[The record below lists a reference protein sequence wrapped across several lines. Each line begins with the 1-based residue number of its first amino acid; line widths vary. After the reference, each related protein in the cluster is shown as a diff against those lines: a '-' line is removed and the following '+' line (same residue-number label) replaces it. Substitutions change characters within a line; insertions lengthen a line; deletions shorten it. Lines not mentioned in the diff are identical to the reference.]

1 MVNFFRVQVESFFFF
16 LSKKS
21 VFCLHAISFFSN
33 SWLSYVAGVVWLCLL
48 SDRSFNAR
56 TYFSE
61 NALLP
66 GLVEGEFKNHRFAS
80 DFFRKLSTVPEG
92 ELRFVL

>member
-1 MVNFFRVQVESFFFF
+1 MSECIFLFKHKKCFLPSCNLVFFP
-16 LSKKS
+16 
-21 VFCLHAISFFSN
+21 N
-33 SWLSYVAGVVWLCLL
+33 SLLSYVAGVVWLCLL
-48 SDRSFNAR
+48 SDRSFNGR

-80 DFFRKLSTVPEG
+80 DFFGKLSTVPEG